1 LQDLVRRR
9 RAQLGS
15 RDHAG
20 LVHLGPELGVQD
32 HGWSGGLELHVQVD
46 YPRRIVARVR
56 VCVSMMRI
64 WIEKGRLIQ
73 TVNAALQA
81 RLSYIEDYV
90 IPYSLEFQLYEED
103 GREAK
108 GNFRGQGTI
117 VKRGDSTFLF
127 LGDLERSATLAEYLV
142 SPDPTAESERKLD
155 DFIEGI
161 KKGFQ
166 KGSRL
171 PKNASYEMK
180 DGFNEGRKLK

>member
-1 LQDLVRRR
+1 MGPEFRVQDFERRR
-9 RAQLGS
+9 R
-15 RDHAG
+15 
-20 LVHLGPELGVQD
+20 
-32 HGWSGGLELHVQVD
+32 LELHVQVD
-46 YPRRIVARVR
+46 HPRGFVARVR
-56 VCVSMMRI
+56 LRVSVMRI

-81 RLSYIEDYV
+81 RLSYIEDYD

-117 VKRGDSTFLF
+117 VKRGNATFLF

-142 SPDPTAESERKLD
+142 SPEPTAESERKLD